1 MKKTRIMAT
10 HPSWMLAQQQRA
22 GARHHLW
29 ISGAEEKT
37 EETPLKMLGGAS
49 DGGPKSSAEGTT

>member
-22 GARHHLW
+22 GARHRLW
-29 ISGAEEKT
+29 IPGAEET
-37 EETPLKMLGGAS
+37 EETPLEMLGGAS